1 MRRTTGL
8 TLLYAALRASGAFAQ
23 SVNDMIT
30 AVPQCA
36 LPCVVKG
43 ILGGNCPMTN
53 ITLLEDC
60 VCTNNTVLAGLSNCV
75 QTSCQFSDQITSG
88 DLLMSMCAAYPKESR
103 VNEVRTVALVA
114 LILSSTVVAARCTA
128 RLQLTGRLWSDD
140 WTAIFATIILLGG
153 AGLEL
158 ASANLGFGL
167 HFWDVYV
174 TKAARLL
181 QMFYTVEIFYTWVK
195 LIAKASV
202 IFLYMRVFPAR
213 WFRLACYACL
223 SYCCISLMIFT
234 FVVAFQCTPVEAIW
248 NRFVVGKCLNVNA
261 IGYSGAVLSVV
272 EDLVLILLP
281 IPELR
286 KLQISGRKRVGVGL
300 MFALA
305 SFAMITSMIRLKYL
319 VQFSK
324 TLDSTFDNVDAIVW
338 SMIELTCIIVCG
350 SLPPLRPWFGKL
362 IPSIETIKSVSWP
375 GARSRSK
382 SNPSNPRYDEST
394 DKRQSH
400 GVSEDKESN
409 TTTSD
414 EYPLKPLDHRSMWS
428 EP

>member
-60 VCTNNTVLAGLSNCV
+60 VCTNNTILASLSNCV
-75 QTSCQFSDQITSG
+75 QTSCQFSDQVTSG
-88 DLLMSMCAAYPKESR
+88 NLLMSMCAAYPKESR

-140 WTAIFATIILLGG
+140 WTAIFATIVLLGG

-213 WFRLACYACL
+213 WFRLAC
-223 SYCCISLMIFT
+223 
-234 FVVAFQCTPVEAIW
+234 TPVEAIW
-248 NRFVVGKCLNVNA
+248 NRFVAGKCLDVNA

-305 SFAMITSMIRLKYL
+305 SL
-319 VQFSK
+319 
-324 TLDSTFDNVDAIVW
+324 
-338 SMIELTCIIVCG
+338 
-350 SLPPLRPWFGKL
+350 
-362 IPSIETIKSVSWP
+362 
-375 GARSRSK
+375 
-382 SNPSNPRYDEST
+382 
-394 DKRQSH
+394 
-400 GVSEDKESN
+400 
-409 TTTSD
+409 
-414 EYPLKPLDHRSMWS
+414 
-428 EP
+428 